1 MGYMVVVMT
10 EKERYD
16 WDLNGIWDYNDES
29 DEYIESYEDIT
40 KLLNMKEEE
49 IKELKK
55 ENQNLKQM
63 MENFV
68 NKDAYWEK
76 KAKQEIEQLKI
87 QNQRQYNRLKELT
100 ELMYERQWE
109 KLENIV
115 EEWEKADELL
125 QKEWH
130 NYGDL

>member
-1 MGYMVVVMT
+1 MT

-16 WDLNGIWDYNDES
+16 WDLNGIWDYHDES

-40 KLLNMKEEE
+40 KLLNKQEEE
-49 IKELKK
+49 IQKLEK

-100 ELMYERQWE
+100 ELMYKRQWE
-109 KLENIV
+109 KLENMV
-115 EEWEKADELL
+115 EEWEKQEKLLNQEWSNCGDE
-125 QKEWH
+125 
-130 NYGDL
+130 

>member
-1 MGYMVVVMT
+1 MT

-16 WDLNGIWDYNDES
+16 WDLKGIWDYNDES

-40 KLLNMKEEE
+40 KLLNKQEEE
-49 IKELKK
+49 IQKLEK

-87 QNQRQYNRLKELT
+87 QNQRQYNRLKEIT
-100 ELMYERQWE
+100 DLMSKRDWK
-109 KLENIV
+109 KLDNMV
-115 EEWEKADELL
+115 KEWEKADELL
-125 QKEWH
+125 EQEWS
-130 NYGDL
+130 NCGDE